1 MNIKKLFM
9 AFAIVAMSLISSIAY
24 AGTFVNVQ
32 STTSTKGNISGT
44 LTVKM
49 GDHTNSFTN
58 FSDLTVTE
66 NADNTIDIKINNLQ
80 IGSMPGK
87 ISIDAEGVSLN
98 DTEEEYTDVVTF
110 KFISTSYYDANI
122 KASKVNGKIIF
133 SIVTLNAKYLG
144 VPFTANVEFV
154 QD

>member
-122 KASKVNGKIIF
+122 KASKVNGKNIF
-133 SIVTLNAKYLG
+133 SIVTINAKYLG

>member
-32 STTSTKGNISGT
+32 STTSTKGNISST

-122 KASKVNGKIIF
+122 KASKVNGKNIF
-133 SIVTLNAKYLG
+133 SIVTINAKYLG

>member
-1 MNIKKLFM
+1 MNIKKLFV

-58 FSDLTVTE
+58 FSFYC
-66 NADNTIDIKINNLQ
+66 Q
-80 IGSMPGK
+80 C
-87 ISIDAEGVSLN
+87 
-98 DTEEEYTDVVTF
+98 
-110 KFISTSYYDANI
+110 
-122 KASKVNGKIIF
+122 
-133 SIVTLNAKYLG
+133 
-144 VPFTANVEFV
+144 
-154 QD
+154 

>member
-133 SIVTLNAKYLG
+133 SIVTINAKYLG

>member
-1 MNIKKLFM
+1 MNIKKLFV

-133 SIVTLNAKYLG
+133 SIVTINAKYLG